1 MGRFGAIAFT
11 PPVKAMQTRMGRRAA
26 YARMEADAQSR
37 DAIGDEEREFLAARD
52 SFYMATVGEGGWP
65 YIQHRGG
72 PKGIVTVLGP
82 HTIGFAD
89 FRGNRQYISVGNLA
103 TNDRVALIFVD
114 YPRKTRLK
122 ILARARVI
130 TADDDAETLAKLA
143 PPDYPAK
150 IERGVVLEI
159 EGLDW
164 NCPQHI
170 VPRYTEDEIAEATRP
185 LREKLAALEA
195 ENAALRAGRPGH
207 EPRP

>member
-11 PPVKAMQTRMGRRAA
+11 PAVKAMQARMGSRAA
-26 YARMEADAQSR
+26 YARIDGASQSPDAV
-37 DAIGDEEREFLAARD
+37 GDDEREFLEARD

-72 PKGIVTVLGP
+72 PKGIVQVLGP
-82 HTIGFAD
+82 HTLGFAD

-114 YPRKTRLK
+114 YPSKTRLK
-122 ILARARVI
+122 VLARARVV
-130 TADDDAETLAKLA
+130 TAVDDAETLGKLV
-143 PPDYPAK
+143 PPDYRAS
-150 IERGVVLEI
+150 IERGFVLEV

-185 LREKLAALEA
+185 LRERLAALDA
-195 ENAALRAGRPGH
+195 ENATLRAERPQ
-207 EPRP
+207 RP